1 MNRPA
6 SHLLD
11 RNGADTR
18 LAPRIALVLL
28 VKILGLAVLWFL
40 FVRDQRV
47 PVDAHRTASA
57 FGLAGAAAISKMKL
71 EGNVNG
77 Q

>member
-1 MNRPA
+1 M
-6 SHLLD
+6 
-11 RNGADTR
+11 
-18 LAPRIALVLL
+18 L